1 MPVSWVNQI
10 KHPEPLYL
18 YSTYSM
24 VHIATWSIHV
34 FYFSTVYTIPVS
46 RRFVPVGYTVH
57 FKQYSQMFY
66 QQNIFCSYVTRG
78 NNKCAGPMFKQY
90 KMNSNLSFH
99 VFLRP
104 SYDSFFHWPQIFQ
117 FWLLLYST
125 DICMNSW
132 ATTQ

>member
-46 RRFVPVGYTVH
+46 RRFVPVGYTVQCTVYTVNRIH
-57 FKQYSQMFY
+57 K
-66 QQNIFCSYVTRG
+66 CSINKTFSVLMSPEVTTNVPDLCS
-78 NNKCAGPMFKQY
+78 NNT
-90 KMNSNLSFH
+90 
-99 VFLRP
+99 R
-104 SYDSFFHWPQIFQ
+104 
-117 FWLLLYST
+117 
-125 DICMNSW
+125 
-132 ATTQ
+132 

>member
-18 YSTYSM
+18 YLLYGTHCHLEYTCFLLQYSIYHTRITS
-24 VHIATWSIHV
+24 VCTCRL
-34 FYFSTVYTIPVS
+34 YCTVYS
-46 RRFVPVGYTVH
+46 VH
-57 FKQYSQMFY
+57 CKQYSQMFY

-78 NNKCAGPMFKQY
+78 NNKFAGPMFKQY

-117 FWLLLYST
+117 F
-125 DICMNSW
+125 
-132 ATTQ
+132 

>member
-1 MPVSWVNQI
+1 
-10 KHPEPLYL
+10 
-18 YSTYSM
+18 M

-66 QQNIFCSYVTRG
+66 QQTFSVLMSPEVTTNVPDLQTIQDEFQPVIPCFFENLLRQFFSL
-78 NNKCAGPMFKQY
+78 AADFSILTSFVQY
-90 KMNSNLSFH
+90 
-99 VFLRP
+99 RR
-104 SYDSFFHWPQIFQ
+104 
-117 FWLLLYST
+117 LYEF
-125 DICMNSW
+125 M